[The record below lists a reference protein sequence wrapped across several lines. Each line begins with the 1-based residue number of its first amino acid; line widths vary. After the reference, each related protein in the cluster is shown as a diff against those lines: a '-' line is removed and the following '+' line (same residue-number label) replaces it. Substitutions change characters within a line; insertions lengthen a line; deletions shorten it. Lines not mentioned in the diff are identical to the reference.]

1 MENNNRK
8 ELKNKE
14 IWYKRWHVIYTFIF
28 LALCFVI
35 FLPFFI
41 SGKSFVWD
49 TGGLNTGDGFVQH
62 FTSAVYFGNYFRDII
77 LNLLNNHELV
87 IPMWDLRIGT
97 GYDVLTSLNY
107 YAFGDPLSMFYI
119 FIPEKFTGYMYSFV
133 IFLRLYLSGL
143 FFSFFCFNFK
153 MKKTPVIIGALCYE
167 FCGFSLYCSIR
178 HPFFINPM
186 IYLPLLLL
194 GIEKVFKGDKPYLFI
209 IMVTISAVSNFYF
222 LYMLTI
228 SAMISAFI
236 RVMYIYKGK
245 GVFLRK
251 LVYYF
256 FKFLFYYIIGILL
269 SAVVSLPVIIS
280 FFNSSRQSGQANNLT
295 LFYNLSYYINVIKNM
310 FSANDIGL
318 WAFLGFNIISIICG
332 GIIYKDK
339 SKKGKY
345 LQGILSLCIISL
357 LVPVFGYIMNG
368 FSFVSNRW
376 TFVFSFVIS
385 FISVY
390 VMGELKNFK
399 NNIKFMNVFLGVIL
413 FLNISLTAL
422 YIYLGK
428 DIKYFLFNYIFIFMG
443 FVFLFLI
450 KNRKYGIKRIYM
462 VLLIIVLIQIPFSAY
477 IKYSP
482 FTLNYPKEFKS
493 YDKLSSVINQKEFNY
508 IKSIDEEELY
518 RVDINNN
525 RLNYGLINDING
537 LSSYFS
543 VQNNN
548 SVNYFFL
555 TGQVGQATLSGNH
568 GYDSHLISNELKG
581 VKCFV
586 SKNYNADLYKDYKI
600 IKEYEDSKVY
610 KNENALGLFYTYDSA
625 MDENTF
631 NSLNEYDRE
640 MAMLQ
645 SVYLDKDSIVSNDH
659 VNSSSKTL
667 LDLEDLMENAQYN
680 KDKIEIKK
688 DKIIVKEDDSDLSFN
703 INVNNSEC
711 YLVIDDFNL
720 NLDSEISKDA
730 SLKKKIKN
738 MLSTPA
744 KYSYMNIKIYGSEES
759 SFRYSIKT
767 SDNTYYFGIEDYV
780 LNLGYYKNGLHN
792 IKINFDEKVEY
803 NFSDL
808 KVVCQPMDN
817 YDKYVNELKEDKVEN
832 FTIKGNT
839 VSLNV
844 NTKEDKIGVLSI
856 PYSKGWKAYVNGREV
871 EVLQANIDS
880 MGVELN
886 KGENEVVFKY
896 CTPGLKEGA
905 VVSLVTV
912 LGCVVSV
919 LLIKRNERE
928 LLKKLKNLT
937 KKNV

>member
-14 IWYKRWHVIYTFIF
+14 VWYKRWYVVYTFIF
-28 LALCFVI
+28 LALCFAI

-77 LNLLNNHELV
+77 LNLLKSHELV
-87 IPMWDLRIGT
+87 IPMWDLSIGT

-107 YAFGDPLSMFYI
+107 YAFGDPLSIFYI
-119 FIPEKFTGYMYSFV
+119 FTPEKFMGYTFSFV

-153 MKKTPVIIGALCYE
+153 MKKTPVIIGALCYV

-194 GIEKVFKGDKPYLFI
+194 GIEKVFKGGKPYLFI
-209 IMVTISAVSNFYF
+209 IMVTISAISNFYF

-228 SAMISAFI
+228 AVIIYAFI
-236 RVMYIYKGK
+236 RVMYIYKEK
-245 GVFLRK
+245 GVFLKK
-251 LVYYF
+251 LRYYF

-269 SAVVSLPVIIS
+269 SAVIFLPVIIS

-295 LFYNLSYYINVIKNM
+295 LVYNLSYYINVIKNM
-310 FSANDIGL
+310 FAANDIGL

-345 LQGILSLCIISL
+345 LKFILSICIISL
-357 LVPVFGYIMNG
+357 LVPFFGYIMNG

-376 TFVFSFVIS
+376 TFIFSFVIS

-399 NNIKFMNVFLGVIL
+399 NNLKFINVFLGVIL
-413 FLNISLTAL
+413 FLNISLTVL

-443 FVFLFLI
+443 FVFLFFI
-450 KNRKYGIKRIYM
+450 KNRKYRVKNIYM
-462 VLLIIVLIQIPFSAY
+462 ALLIIVLIQIPFSAY

-493 YDKLSSVINQKEFNY
+493 YDKLNSAINQKEFNY

-568 GYDSHLISNELKG
+568 GYDCHLISNELKG
-581 VKCFV
+581 VKYFAG
-586 SKNYNADLYKDYKI
+586 KNYNADLYKDYKV

-625 MDENTF
+625 INQSTF
-631 NSLNEYDRE
+631 NSLNIYDRE

-645 SVYLDKDSIVSNDH
+645 SVYLDKDSIVSNDN
-659 VNSSSKTL
+659 VTSSSKTL
-667 LDLEDLMENAQYN
+667 LDLEDLMENAQYD

-688 DKIIVKEDDSDLSFN
+688 DKIIVKEDDSDLCFN
-703 INVNNSEC
+703 IDVNNSEC
-711 YLVIDDFNL
+711 YLVIDDFDL

-744 KYSYMNIKIYGSEES
+744 KYSYMNIKIDGSEES

-780 LNLGYYKNGLHN
+780 LNLGYYKKGLHN
-792 IKINFDEKVEY
+792 IKINFDEKGEY
-803 NFSDL
+803 NFSDM
-808 KVVCQPMDN
+808 KVVSQPMDD

-844 NTKEDKIGVLSI
+844 NTKENKIGVLSI
-856 PYSKGWKAYVNGREV
+856 PYSTGWKAYVNGKEV
-871 EVLQANIDS
+871 EILQANIDS
-880 MGVELN
+880 MGIELN
-886 KGENEVVFKY
+886 KGENEVVFTY
-896 CTPGLKEGA
+896 CTPGLKLGA
-905 VVSLVTV
+905 IVSLVTAF
-912 LGCVVSV
+912 LCM
-919 LLIKRNERE
+919 IYIFINKKKRNI
-928 LLKKLKNLT
+928 
-937 KKNV
+937 